1 MCYAA
6 IMETKPTQRDRT
18 TENRIVQLE
27 HGCRDLEMQV
37 EALHDEMKALK
48 EHVLRLGLPS
58 VAPKP

>member
-1 MCYAA
+1 
-6 IMETKPTQRDRT
+6 METKPTQRDRT

-37 EALHDEMKALK
+37 EVLHDEMVAIK

-58 VAPKP
+58 AAPKP